1 MLENGFDERVADHEL
16 AIEMYK
22 KALKLGNSDA
32 AINIALIYL
41 NVRDIMKII
50 ISGYLGWERY

>member
-16 AIEMYK
+16 GIEMYK

-41 NVRDIMKII
+41 NVK
-50 ISGYLGWERY
+50 SNFHHFYLGSLG

>member
-50 ISGYLGWERY
+50 ISGCLG